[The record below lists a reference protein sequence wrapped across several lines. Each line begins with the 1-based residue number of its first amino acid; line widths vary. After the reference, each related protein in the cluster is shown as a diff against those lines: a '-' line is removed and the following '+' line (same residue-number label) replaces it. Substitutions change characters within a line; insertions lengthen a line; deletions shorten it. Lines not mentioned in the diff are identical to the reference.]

1 MVSANLCPICKGRTY
16 VTCTRK
22 TVRYRMCYECRQSYV
37 TQEVHQVEID
47 RLFSMV
53 DEALLLQQELRDAF
67 PDLVTD

>member
-1 MVSANLCPICKGRTY
+1 
-16 VTCTRK
+16 
-22 TVRYRMCYECRQSYV
+22 MCYECRQSYV